1 MKPSIDQSL
10 IVLAQEL
17 SERVAPLI
25 DNEYELSRLK
35 AWSALL
41 LIASSINDDSADYLL
56 KENKKIEILL
66 EKYRIFLQE
75 NKFFNIYNLNLNKE
89 DTSIKISSLKKI
101 NENLRT
107 CFTAAHTLFEEEE
120 NIQALKDSW
129 EVLSTMQM
137 NQGVN
142 RLLPLLQVNKD

>member
-56 KENKKIEILL
+56 TENKKIENLI

-75 NKFFNIYNLNLNKE
+75 NKFF
-89 DTSIKISSLKKI
+89 KI
-101 NENLRT
+101 
-107 CFTAAHTLFEEEE
+107 
-120 NIQALKDSW
+120 
-129 EVLSTMQM
+129 
-137 NQGVN
+137 
-142 RLLPLLQVNKD
+142 